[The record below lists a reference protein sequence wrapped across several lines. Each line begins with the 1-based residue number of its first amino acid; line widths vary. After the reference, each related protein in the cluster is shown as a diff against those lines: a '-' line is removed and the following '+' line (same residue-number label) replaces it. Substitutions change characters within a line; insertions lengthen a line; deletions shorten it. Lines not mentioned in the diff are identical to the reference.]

1 MWHEL
6 LIAFALLMVI
16 EGFLP
21 FLNPTAM
28 RKMMRAAAEMNDHS
42 LRIGGFIS
50 MLLGVVTLY
59 LVN

>member
-21 FLNPTAM
+21 FLSPNGM
-28 RKMMRAAAEMNDHS
+28 RKMMMTVAKMDDHS
-42 LRIGGFIS
+42 LRVGGFVS
-50 MLLGVVTLY
+50 MVLGVVTLY